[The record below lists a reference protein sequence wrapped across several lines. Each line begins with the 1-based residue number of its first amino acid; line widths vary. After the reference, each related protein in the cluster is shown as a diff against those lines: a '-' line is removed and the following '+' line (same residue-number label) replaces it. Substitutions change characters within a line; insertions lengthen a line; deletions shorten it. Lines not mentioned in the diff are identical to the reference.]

1 MPHRP
6 RAFTRH
12 QVSAG
17 TSRTPATASS
27 ISPTHEV
34 SLGGHMSRRQR
45 YRFGSIVFGS
55 PVFGSAVAV
64 AAAVLAAA
72 ACSAPGASS
81 SSPPAA
87 SGTAATAAG
96 STAGGPIK
104 IAVVDA
110 QSGADS
116 DLGQFEWRG
125 VSLAVNQVNAAGGVD
140 GRKIALTLYDD
151 QGDPTVGTEL
161 ARKIASDGDI
171 AMFGTA
177 ESAVTVAMAPILK
190 SEKIPNITSGQS
202 TALIALKSP
211 YLFLNGPTGLTYDST
226 LAKYVVTTKGYKK
239 IAMLTN
245 NDSYGAGEESAFTT
259 ALKSLGVTPVAAEVV
274 PSDQTNMTPALTSI
288 RGSVPQV
295 LFIGAEE
302 AQSGLIVK
310 QARALGMTAVIA
322 EGAPAGTPLYLS
334 TAGTANANGTI
345 VSSPYLGNDA
355 SAAAQTFA
363 AAYTAA
369 YGSAPALHGANAYDG
384 DQIMTS
390 ALKACNDCPGLAL
403 ANAIH
408 AVHYSGLLGNFAYD
422 STGVGVFATAIGII
436 TDGKITP
443 VN

>member
-1 MPHRP
+1 
-6 RAFTRH
+6 
-12 QVSAG
+12 
-17 TSRTPATASS
+17 
-27 ISPTHEV
+27 
-34 SLGGHMSRRQR
+34 MSRSHR
-45 YRFGSIVFGS
+45 YGIG
-55 PVFGSAVAV
+55 GAV
-64 AAAVLAAA
+64 AAAAVVLAAA

-81 SSPPAA
+81 STSSGGAA
-87 SGTAATAAG
+87 SSGAAA
-96 STAGGPIK
+96 GPIK

-125 VSLAVNQVNAAGGVD
+125 VSLAVKQANAAGGVD
-140 GRKIALTLYDD
+140 GRQIQLTLYDD

-161 ARKIASDGDI
+161 ARKIASEGDI

-177 ESAVTVAMAPILK
+177 ESAVTIAMAPILK

-202 TALIALKSP
+202 TGLLALKSP
-211 YLFLNGPTGLTYDST
+211 YLFLNGPTGLTYDTT

-245 NDSYGAGEESAFTT
+245 NDSYGTGEESAFTT

-274 PSDQTNMTPALTSI
+274 PSDQTNMTPALNSI
-288 RGSVPQV
+288 RSSNPQV

-355 SAAAQTFA
+355 SPAAQTFA

-369 YGSAPALHGANAYDG
+369 YGSAPELHGAKAYDG
-384 DQIMTS
+384 AEIMIS
-390 ALKACNDCPGLAL
+390 ALKACDACTGLAL
-403 ANAIH
+403 ANAIR
-408 AVHYSGLLGNFAYD
+408 AVHYSGLLGDFAYD
-422 STGVGVFATAIGII
+422 SAGVGIFATAIGII
-436 TDGKITP
+436 AAGKITP
-443 VN
+443 VG

>member
-1 MPHRP
+1 
-6 RAFTRH
+6 
-12 QVSAG
+12 
-17 TSRTPATASS
+17 
-27 ISPTHEV
+27 
-34 SLGGHMSRRQR
+34 MSRNQR
-45 YRFGSIVFGS
+45 YSIG
-55 PVFGSAVAV
+55 GAVAV
-64 AAAVLAAA
+64 AAVVLSAA

-81 SSPPAA
+81 SSPTSGGGASSGAA
-87 SGTAATAAG
+87 A
-96 STAGGPIK
+96 GPIK

-110 QSGADS
+110 QSGTNS

-125 VSLAVNQVNAAGGVD
+125 VSLAVKQANTAGGVD
-140 GRKIALTLYDD
+140 GRKIQLTLYDD

-177 ESAVTVAMAPILK
+177 ESAVTVAMAPVLK

-202 TALIALKSP
+202 TALIAVKSP

-245 NDSYGAGEESAFTT
+245 NDSYGAGEEKAMTSS
-259 ALKSLGVTPVAAEVV
+259 LQSLGVTPVASKVV
-274 PSDQTNMTPALTSI
+274 PADQTNMTPALNAI
-288 RGSVPQV
+288 RSSNPQV

-334 TAGTANANGTI
+334 TAGTADANGTI

-355 SAAAQTFA
+355 SAAAQKFA
-363 AAYTAA
+363 ADYTTA
-369 YGSAPALHGANAYDG
+369 YGSAPELHGAKAYDG
-384 DQIMTS
+384 AEIMIS
-390 ALKACNDCPGLAL
+390 ALKACNACTGLAL
-403 ANAIH
+403 ANAIR

-436 TDGKITP
+436 TDGKIKP
-443 VN
+443 VS

>member
-1 MPHRP
+1 
-6 RAFTRH
+6 
-12 QVSAG
+12 
-17 TSRTPATASS
+17 
-27 ISPTHEV
+27 
-34 SLGGHMSRRQR
+34 MSRNQR
-45 YRFGSIVFGS
+45 YGIGA
-55 PVFGSAVAV
+55 AVAV
-64 AAAVLAAA
+64 AAVVLTAA
-72 ACSAPGASS
+72 ACGAPGASS
-81 SSPPAA
+81 SSPSS
-87 SGTAATAAG
+87 SGTASGGAA
-96 STAGGPIK
+96 SGPIK

-110 QSGADS
+110 QSGASS

-125 VSLAVNQVNAAGGVD
+125 VSLAVNQANAAGGVD
-140 GRKIALTLYDD
+140 GRKIQLTLYDD

-161 ARKIASDGDI
+161 ARKIASEGDV

-177 ESAVTVAMAPILK
+177 ESAVTIAMAPILE

-202 TALIALKSP
+202 TKLLALKSP
-211 YLFLNGPTGLTYDST
+211 YLFLNGPTGLTYDTT

-288 RGSVPQV
+288 RGSDPQV

-355 SAAAQTFA
+355 SAAARTFA

-369 YGSAPALHGANAYDG
+369 YGSAPELHGAKAYDG
-384 DQIMTS
+384 AEIMIS
-390 ALKACNDCPGLAL
+390 ALKACNDCTGLAL

-422 STGVGVFATAIGII
+422 STGVGVFATAIGVIA
-436 TDGKITP
+436 DGKITP
-443 VN
+443 VS

>member
-1 MPHRP
+1 MRRHRF
-6 RAFTRH
+6 AYTGV
-12 QVSAG
+12 VSAG
-17 TSRTPATASS
+17 ALT
-27 ISPTHEV
+27 
-34 SLGGHMSRRQR
+34 LL
-45 YRFGSIVFGS
+45 
-55 PVFGSAVAV
+55 
-64 AAAVLAAA
+64 LAAA
-72 ACSAPGASS
+72 CGAPGS
-81 SSPPAA
+81 
-87 SGTAATAAG
+87 
-96 STAGGPIK
+96 STAQTSSAKGPIK

-110 QSGADS
+110 QSGAES

-125 VSLAVNQVNAAGGVD
+125 VSLAVNQANAAGGVD
-140 GRKIALTLYDD
+140 GRKIQLTLYDD

-171 AMFGTA
+171 AMLGTA

-226 LAKYVVTTKGYKK
+226 LAKYLVTTKGDKK
-239 IAMLTN
+239 IALLTN
-245 NDSYGAGEESAFTT
+245 NDSYGAGEDTAFTSS
-259 ALKSLGVTPVAAEVV
+259 LKTLGVTPVASKVV
-274 PSDQTNMTPALTSI
+274 PADQTNMTPALTSI
-288 RGSVPQV
+288 RGSNPQV

-334 TAGTANANGTI
+334 TAGVTDANGTI
-345 VSSPYLGNDA
+345 VSSPYLGNNA
-355 SAAAQTFA
+355 SPAAEKFA

-369 YGSAPALHGANAYDG
+369 FKTAPELHGAKAYDG
-384 DQIMTS
+384 AEVMIA
-390 ALKACNDCPGLAL
+390 ALKACGACTGLDL
-403 ANAIH
+403 ANAVR

-436 TDGKITP
+436 TDGKIKP
-443 VN
+443 VG